1 MMPLTCGLIRI
12 SCRGTTLPLATV
24 FFTMSRCSGF
34 SVTNA
39 TGFSA
44 DFW

>member
-1 MMPLTCGLIRI
+1 MMPLTWGLIRI

-24 FFTMSRCSGF
+24 FFTMSLRSGF
-34 SVTNA
+34 SVANS